1 MLLASI
7 TIPFY
12 AHTCLKS
19 NTTEISFSKSVGSC
33 SMETTQ
39 VKCHTEKHAS
49 FTKKSK
55 CCKSFNGTIDADTD
69 LIISSVVDFQVDIAV
84 LPLNPLFEKETLSNF
99 SNHLN
104 NNHHYIVVKEQVPL
118 QIMQQSFLS

>member
-12 AHTCLKS
+12 THTCLKS
-19 NTTEISFSKSVGSC
+19 NTTEISFSKNMNSC

-39 VKCHTEKHAS
+39 VKCHTEKHTS

-55 CCKSFNGTIDADTD
+55 CCKSFNGSIDANAD
-69 LIISSVVDFQVDIAV
+69 LIISSVVDFQIDIAV
-84 LPLNPLFEKETLSNF
+84 LPLNLLFEKEISPNYSNY
-99 SNHLN
+99 L
-104 NNHHYIVVKEQVPL
+104 NNHHHYVVAKEQVPL
-118 QIMQQSFLS
+118 QIMQQSFLC